1 MLLIVKATKM
11 DNGVLGEKDE
21 QNTESEMMMIQI

>member
-1 MLLIVKATKM
+1 MLLIVKAMKM

-21 QNTESEMMMIQI
+21 QNTESEMIQI